1 MYYHGSLISQTGL
14 PVEVHIVTRR
24 DRSVR
29 VEIGDD
35 VSGIWFA
42 GSDAVETSASVNDT
56 FDHMVRSS
64 ASISLLT
71 RSFTADFFTADYRD
85 AVVNIY
91 SDGKCVFAGYIEPQA
106 YQQSYNNALDELELS
121 CVDAL
126 SALQY
131 TRYADVGAFGV
142 SHSLLRAEAGRQTM
156 AALLTGSLRAVY
168 DGLDIVGGTTR
179 PICLFDG
186 SRRLT
191 ADGSPTAIFGALAVS
206 ELLFL
211 GEDEDDAWT
220 REQVVTEI
228 VRYLGLHIVQSGL
241 RFHIYDRASLKS
253 AAPIVW
259 HDIEA
264 GITVPVP
271 RADIDITEAI
281 AADTDT
287 TVSIGEVY
295 NQIALTCS
303 VESVESVIESPLSA
317 DSLTS
322 PYANRQLYMTEIS
335 ALGEGLTAYHAFWDM
350 IRRRVPEAYDGGMF
364 TRWYL
369 QVKDNP
375 KWEFPDHNT
384 QADMSLIERFCRD
397 GRDQQALPQYL
408 VLEPGAAILSV
419 GKVEDELSYDD
430 NSLVPKVDM
439 TDCLC
444 ISVNGNGVDT
454 TGQTYPSEADIKS
467 HIPLAI
473 YRGGA
478 SGGVYSPS
486 DDGTVNY
493 IVISGKIILNPLM
506 EMTAPY
512 SQIASASSSAYHD
525 GQLYWHKT
533 VPARDDVPRYYT
545 RRYWNAATPH
555 ATPVD
560 AGVRDGFVPFTDR
573 GPQQYEFKYSAIGD
587 RDDHISKIAVLAC
600 MLVIGDKCL
609 VETGTQ
615 GQVHEFEWRT
625 YKTRPECADDDE
637 YYSQCFTIGFD
648 PKIGDKLVG
657 TRFDIQNNIS
667 FEMGIDAEGT
677 AIPIKKDDAVS
688 GQVTF
693 MILGPVNTTWGEIT
707 RRHPTWFRAEK
718 WGQTQVPL
726 LAHVS
731 GIIVESFEMKV
742 YSDNGRVNNL
752 EDNDL
757 VYLSDTRED
766 FVNRK
771 DDIEFHICS
780 ALTADERRE
789 LGVSDSVSLSTPTDT
804 TTGTGVLTVY
814 DAVAGV
820 TDKPERLYVDSYW
833 REYHSPR
840 VLMTQR
846 VTDDGDAVGMFNR
859 YRHPAMDRRFFV
871 QGISRNLH
879 EGTAELNLKEI
890 EDD

>member
-1 MYYHGSLISQTGL
+1 MYYHGTLISATGQT
-14 PVEVHIVTRR
+14 VEVHIVTRR
-24 DRSVR
+24 DRTAC
-29 VEIGDD
+29 VEIGDAAA
-35 VSGIWFA
+35 GIWFA
-42 GSDAVETSASVNDT
+42 GADAVETQASVNDT
-56 FDHMVRSS
+56 FDHLVRSS
-64 ASISLLT
+64 ATIRLLT

-85 AVVNIY
+85 AVVNICR
-91 SDGKCVFAGYIEPQA
+91 DGECVFAGFIEPQA
-106 YQQSYNNALDELELS
+106 YQQSYNSALDELELS

-142 SHSLLRAEAGRQTM
+142 SHELLKAGAGRRTM
-156 AALLTGSLRAVY
+156 AELLCGSLEAVY
-168 DGLDIVGGTTR
+168 TGLDITGGTTA
-179 PICLFDG
+179 PVCLFDG

-191 ADGSPTAIFGALAVS
+191 AGGDPTAIFTALSVS

-211 GEDEDDAWT
+211 GRDEDDTWT
-220 REQVVTEI
+220 REDVVTEI
-228 VRYLGLHIVQSGL
+228 MRYLGLHIVQSGL

-253 AAPIVW
+253 DDPIVW
-259 HDIEA
+259 RDLGTGA
-264 GITVPVP
+264 VAAVP
-271 RADIDITEAI
+271 RADVEITEAI

-295 NQIALTCS
+295 NQIAVTCDM
-303 VESVESVIESPLSA
+303 EPVESVIESPLSVEA
-317 DSLTS
+317 LTS
-322 PYANRQLYMTEIS
+322 PYSNRQLYMTEIS
-335 ALGEGLTAYHAFWDM
+335 ASGEGVTAYNAFWDM
-350 IRRRVPEAYDGGMF
+350 IHRRRPDEYDGGLF

-369 QVKDNP
+369 QVKENQR
-375 KWEFPDHNT
+375 WHFPDHGM
-384 QADMSLIERFCRD
+384 QADTSLVDRFCRD
-397 GRDQQALPQYL
+397 GRNQQALPQYM
-408 VLEPGAAILSV
+408 VSHPAAAILSV

-430 NSLVPKVDM
+430 NSPVPKVDM

-454 TGQTYPSEADIKS
+454 VGQSYPAEADIKGA
-467 HIPLAI
+467 IPLAV

-486 DDGTVNY
+486 DEDTVNY
-493 IVISGKIILNPLM
+493 IVISGKIILNPRM

-512 SQIASASSSAYHD
+512 REIAGASSSAYHD
-525 GQLYWHKT
+525 GKLYWHKT
-533 VPARDDVPRYYT
+533 VPGRDEPRYYT
-545 RRYWNAATPH
+545 RRYWNAATPRD
-555 ATPVD
+555 TPAD
-560 AGVRDGFVPFTDR
+560 SGVTDGFVPFTDR
-573 GPQQYEFKYSAIGD
+573 GPQLYEFKYSAIGD
-587 RDDHISKIAVLAC
+587 SSDRISKIAVLAC

-615 GQVHEFEWRT
+615 GQVSDFEWRA
-625 YKTRPECADDDE
+625 YKTRQECAGDDE

-648 PKIGDKLVG
+648 PKIGDRLVG

-667 FEMGIDAEGT
+667 FEMGIDAAGT
-677 AIPIKKDDAVS
+677 AIPIRKDDALS
-688 GQVTF
+688 GPVEF

-707 RRHPTWFRAEK
+707 RRHPTWFRSER

-731 GIIVESFEMKV
+731 GIIVESFEVKV

-771 DDIEFHICS
+771 DDITFRICS
-780 ALTADERRE
+780 ALTAGERRE
-789 LGVSDSVSLSTPTDT
+789 LGVSDSVSLSTPLDS
-804 TTGTGVLTVY
+804 TTGTGVLAVH
-814 DAVAGV
+814 DAAGGV
-820 TDKPERLYVDSYW
+820 TAKPERLYVDSYW
-833 REYHSPR
+833 REFHAPR

-846 VTDDGDAVGMFNR
+846 VTDTPAAVGLFNR
-859 YRHPAMDRRFFV
+859 YTHPAMATRFFV

-890 EDD
+890 END